1 MFLTL
6 PSLLAHMG
14 WGVMRLYAKEASLDV
29 SCGESSSGS
38 GFYLKFAI
46 HQSVEAHVWKKKESE
61 GREELSSGEES
72 CGDHDHDHGRA
83 QSPRGDYSR
92 PPVCLMAAGYITGK
106 GRTESPFLAVLPP
119 NAIRPHTTHYCTR
132 TGFANECLR
141 ASQGHSAPTD
151 KQKGGTTARLLKLGV
166 VEVACEAL
174 GSLLSPSL
182 SLFLSTHSEAS
193 HARLVMRREL

>member
-106 GRTESPFLAVLPP
+106 GRTESPFLAVLHLT
-119 NAIRPHTTHYCTR
+119 RYDRKRHTTAQVSR
-132 TGFANECLR
+132 TSACAHLR
-141 ASQGHSAPTD
+141 ARARPPTSRRAAP
-151 KQKGGTTARLLKLGV
+151 LLGCSSWESSKLPAKPLV
-166 VEVACEAL
+166 RF
-174 GSLLSPSL
+174 SPSIA
-182 SLFLSTHSEAS
+182 FCFTHAISVCVVSCA
-193 HARLVMRREL
+193 